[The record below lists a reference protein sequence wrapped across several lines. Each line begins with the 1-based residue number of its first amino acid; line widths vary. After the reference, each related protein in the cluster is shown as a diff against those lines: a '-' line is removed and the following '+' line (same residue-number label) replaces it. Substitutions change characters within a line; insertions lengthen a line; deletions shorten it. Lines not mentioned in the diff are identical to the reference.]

1 LRAKSLSAERE
12 NKPDEPSLYTQFLSV
27 LIHKVKEQKTMEE
40 YLRRIFQ
47 QDAYIFF
54 TLDKLM
60 LGLVKLINNI
70 NADSLTFKIL
80 RDDVR
85 DYDLEIRRW
94 NDYTHPTVTEQLTRL
109 YREREV
115 LFRFSFTSVDKLLF
129 ISAW

>member
-1 LRAKSLSAERE
+1 
-12 NKPDEPSLYTQFLSV
+12 
-27 LIHKVKEQKTMEE
+27 MEE

-94 NDYTHPTVTEQLTRL
+94 NDYTHPTVT
-109 YREREV
+109 
-115 LFRFSFTSVDKLLF
+115 
-129 ISAW
+129 